1 VRTYLN
7 QEKHPEPIM
16 RSFVS
21 PKAVSVSC
29 GILVVICG
37 LLAANWPQWR
47 GPQRDGISQETGL
60 LKEWPAEGPPLL
72 WQVDDL
78 GGGYSTPAVVN
89 NRIYLVNNKGNDNEF
104 VHALDVKN
112 GQQIWETRIGKVGN
126 PNQRPPYPGARSTPT
141 VDGELMYALGSDGD
155 LACLETATGKI
166 RWQKHLRND
175 FGGKHGEW
183 AYSES
188 PLVDGEVVVCT
199 PGGEQATLVALD
211 KRSGDVI
218 WKAQVQSQE
227 RGGEEA
233 GYASIVIVNAGGRK
247 QYVQF
252 LGKGLVGVDAETG
265 KFLWRY
271 DRTAQNSPA
280 NIPTPVARDSFV
292 YSASGRG
299 GGGMVEIAV
308 RGDEI
313 DVKEVYFDRKLPRDI
328 GGAVLLGDYLYGTSG
343 PTMVCV
349 DFKTG
354 EIKWS
359 KDRAVAPAST
369 CYADGRL
376 YLHGEKTGELALV
389 EATPEEYRERG
400 RFTPPG
406 QPDRGTSQAWAYPVV
421 ADGRLYVHDLGTL
434 WCYDV
439 REQSGRQQST
449 AQ

>member
-1 VRTYLN
+1 
-7 QEKHPEPIM
+7 M

-21 PKAVSVSC
+21 PKAVSVGC
-29 GILVVICG
+29 GILVLCA

-60 LKEWPAEGPPLL
+60 LQEWPTEGPPLV
-72 WQVDDL
+72 WQVDNL

-89 NRIYLVNNKGNDNEF
+89 DRIYLLNNKGNENEF
-104 VHALDVKN
+104 VQALDVKD
-112 GQQIWETRIGKVGN
+112 GQQIWATRIGNVGH
-126 PNQRPPYPGARSTPT
+126 PKQDPSYPGARSTPT
-141 VDGELMYALGSDGD
+141 IDGELMYALGSDGN
-155 LACLETATGKI
+155 LACLETATGNI

-175 FGGKHGEW
+175 FGGKYGEW

-211 KRSGDVI
+211 KRSGEVV
-218 WKAQVQSQE
+218 WKADDVP
-227 RGGEEA
+227 GGDEA
-233 GYASIVIVNAGGRK
+233 GYASIVIANAGGKK

-252 LGKGLVGVDAETG
+252 LGEGLVGVDAETG

-271 DRTAQNSPA
+271 DHTAQGSPA
-280 NIPTPVARDSFV
+280 NIPTPIARDSYV

-299 GGGMVEIAV
+299 GGGLVEISTSA
-308 RGDEI
+308 GEI
-313 DVKEVYFDRKLPRDI
+313 DVKEVYFDRKLPTSI
-328 GGAVLLGDYLYGTSG
+328 GGAVLIGDYLYGTSG
-343 PTMVCV
+343 VTMVCV

-354 EIKWS
+354 EIKWT
-359 KDRAVAPAST
+359 KDRAVAPASV

-400 RFTPPG
+400 RFMPPN
-406 QPDRGTSQAWAYPVV
+406 QPDRGSSQAWAYPVV

-439 REQSGRQQST
+439 RANAVRQ
-449 AQ
+449 